1 MKEEIQMSE
10 INFEKDARGDLDSVN
25 EGKKLSDQVVKLQ
38 DLEDQVVLKE
48 HELKELKRKAELLV

>member
-48 HELKELKRKAELLV
+48 H